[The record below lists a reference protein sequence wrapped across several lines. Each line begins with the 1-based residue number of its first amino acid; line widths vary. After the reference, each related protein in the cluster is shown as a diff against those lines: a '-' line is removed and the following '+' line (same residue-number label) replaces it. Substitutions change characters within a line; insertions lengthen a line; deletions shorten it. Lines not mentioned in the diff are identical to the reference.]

1 MSTQISLEK
10 FRQIYD
16 DTYNETLK
24 YIICNTSNIDDVN
37 ELLQSTYVELYIMLE
52 KKKSILL
59 DNVQSYII
67 GIAKNKIKRHY
78 SIIKRFWNV
87 HKVVDVESD
96 SVEQEI
102 PDNFSIED
110 VVVTKEIA
118 QKVWD
123 YIKKKDILTTKIFYL
138 YYYNELKLS
147 QIAAELNITE
157 QNVKNKLYRTLNE
170 LRKNFLKEGD

>member
-1 MSTQISLEK
+1 MDGYLNQDKRIELIDL
-10 FRQIYD
+10 IYD
-16 DTYNETLK
+16 LISEVTKEAKKDLHLTN
-24 YIICNTSNIDDVN
+24 IATSYHN
-37 ELLQSTYVELYIMLE
+37 
-52 KKKSILL
+52 
-59 DNVQSYII
+59 
-67 GIAKNKIKRHY
+67 
-78 SIIKRFWNV
+78 
-87 HKVVDVESD
+87 KVVDVESD

-118 QKVWD
+118 QKVWE

-170 LRKNFLKEGD
+170 LRKNFLKGAIFWIEVAFSDGFDVGMSD